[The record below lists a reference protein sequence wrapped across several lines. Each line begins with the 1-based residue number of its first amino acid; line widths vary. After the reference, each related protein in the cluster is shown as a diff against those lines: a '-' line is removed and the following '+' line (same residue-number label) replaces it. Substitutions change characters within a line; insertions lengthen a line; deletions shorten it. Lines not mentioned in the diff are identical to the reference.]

1 MEHNSDSSLR
11 VAPPGGETLARVKGA
26 ERNLPKGWVLPRP
39 GKIRGLL
46 THRAKLRQ
54 IVERHFSA
62 ISVKNSKA
70 CHISS
75 LSAESQRIAMKV
87 PTLAMPLMTG

>member
-1 MEHNSDSSLR
+1 MKKSSSLDQ
-11 VAPPGGETLARVKGA
+11 GA
-26 ERNLPKGWVLPRP
+26 DSQVRNLAAN
-39 GKIRGLL
+39 GL
-46 THRAKLRQ
+46 TAHAESFCFR
-54 IVERHFSA
+54 ERHFSA

-87 PTLAMPLMTG
+87 PTLALPLMTG